1 VYLLIELFSFSFIL
15 GALMPTE
22 QNDKL
27 KSIAIKVLEKT
38 NVPKT
43 DNYGFAVV
51 TILMIISIILTCV
64 RILQECNKNKLSAQ
78 STVQDKYSMYGEQLH
93 TFSERRGWFTKMRIK
108 KILRR
113 EMTREDYEKYSLAI
127 LNALLETGEILTDD
141 EISTLVEAANV

>member
-1 VYLLIELFSFSFIL
+1 
-15 GALMPTE
+15 MPTE
-22 QNDKL
+22 QNEKL
-27 KSIAIKVLEKT
+27 KNIAIKVLEKT

-51 TILMIISIILTCV
+51 TILMVISIILTCV

-78 STVQDKYSMYGEQLH
+78 STAEDKYSMYGEQLH